1 MALDFE
7 DIEGTAG
14 DDNSSGIQQNIYLI
28 DHRDVVKHP
37 TFPKIDL
44 TSATAQTLAALV
56 TVPDDIELKHGRKA
70 FRLQCTLEKGAGTSD
85 SQGEIDG
92 MSFKNG
98 LKFLIP
104 GNKANAD
111 GFARY
116 AKNGSFYL
124 LYFELDGSPRLL
136 GNPGYPAKMVSAPGS
151 TGEKT
156 ADLKGRTF
164 TFQSVWSG
172 PAPIFAGK
180 VMIAATTPGDPATE
194 QELVYLK

>member
-37 TFPKIDL
+37 TFPKIDIKG
-44 TSATAQTLAALV
+44 AVAQTLADLV
-56 TVPDDIELKHGRKA
+56 TVPDDILLANGRKA
-70 FRLQCTLEKGAGTSD
+70 FRLQCTLEAGAGTSD
-85 SQGEIDG
+85 SQGELDG

-98 LKFLIP
+98 LKLLIP

-136 GNPGYPAKMVSAPGS
+136 GNPGYPAKMVSAPGT
-151 TGEKT
+151 TGEKS
-156 ADLKGRTF
+156 ADRKGRTF

-180 VMIAATTPGDPATE
+180 VMIAAAVAGDPATE

>member
-1 MALDFE
+1 MIDFE

-14 DDNSSGIQQNIYLI
+14 EDNSAGIQQNIYLI
-28 DHRDVVKHP
+28 DFRDVATHP
-37 TFPKIDL
+37 KFPKII
-44 TSATAQTLAALV
+44 TAPGTPQTLAELV
-56 TVPDDIELKHGRKA
+56 TILDDILLKNGRKA

-136 GNPGYPAKMVSAPGS
+136 GNPGYPAKLVSAPGS
-151 TGEKT
+151 TGEKSS
-156 ADLKGRTF
+156 DLKGRTF

-172 PAPIFAGK
+172 PAPILEGK
-180 VMIAATTPGDPATE
+180 VMIAGATPGDPATE
-194 QELVYLK
+194 QELIYLD

>member
-7 DIEGTAG
+7 DILGTAG
-14 DDNSSGIQQNIYLI
+14 EDNSAGIQQNIYLI
-28 DHRDVVKHP
+28 DHRDVVTHP

-44 TSATAQTLAALV
+44 KGATTQTLADLV
-56 TVPDDIELKHGRKA
+56 TVPDNILLASGRKA

-85 SQGEIDG
+85 SQGEMDG

-98 LKFLIP
+98 LKFQIP
-104 GNKANAD
+104 GNKANSD

-124 LYFELDGSPRLL
+124 IYFELDGSVRLL
-136 GNPGYPAKMVSAPGS
+136 GNPGYPAKMVSAPGTS
-151 TGEKT
+151 GEATTTMKQ
-156 ADLKGRTF
+156 RTF

-172 PAPIFAGK
+172 PAPLFTGD
-180 VMIAATTPGDPATE
+180 VMIDTVKQD
-194 QELVYLK
+194 LIYLA

>member
-1 MALDFE
+1 MIDFE

-14 DDNSSGIQQNIYLI
+14 EDNSSGIQQNIYLI
-28 DHRDVVKHP
+28 DFRDVEKHP
-37 TFPKIDL
+37 KFPKID
-44 TSATAQTLAALV
+44 TSSVTPQTLAELV
-56 TVPDDIELKHGRKA
+56 TVLEDILLKNGRKA

-98 LKFLIP
+98 LKLLIP

-136 GNPGYPAKMVSAPGS
+136 GNPGYPAKMVSAPGT

-156 ADLKGRTF
+156 SDLKGRTF

-172 PAPIFAGK
+172 PAPIFEGD
-180 VMIAATTPGDPATE
+180 VMIAGALPADPPVK
-194 QELVYLK
+194 QDLIYLA

>member
-1 MALDFE
+1 MIDFE

-14 DDNSSGIQQNIYLI
+14 EDNSAGVQQNIYLI
-28 DHRDVVKHP
+28 DHRDVVTHP
-37 TFPKIDL
+37 KFPKID
-44 TSATAQTLAALV
+44 TAAGTTQTLADLV
-56 TVPDDIELKHGRKA
+56 TVPDDILLKNGRKA
-70 FRLQCTLEKGAGTSD
+70 FRLQCTLEAGAGTSE
-85 SQGEIDG
+85 SQGELDG
-92 MSFKNG
+92 MSYKNA

-136 GNPGYPAKMVSAPGS
+136 GHPGYPAKMVSAPGT
-151 TGEKT
+151 TGEKS
-156 ADLKGRTF
+156 ADRKGRTF

-172 PAPIFAGK
+172 PAPIFAGD
-180 VMIAATTPGDPATE
+180 VMIDSAIPGTPTK
-194 QELVYLK
+194 QELIYLD

>member
-7 DIEGTAG
+7 DIVGSAG
-14 DDNSSGIQQNIYLI
+14 SDNSSGIQQNIYLI
-28 DHRDVVKHP
+28 DMLDVAKHP
-37 TFPKIDL
+37 TLPKIETA
-44 TSATAQTLAALV
+44 TSLAALV
-56 TVPDDIELKHGRKA
+56 TVPDDILLKQGRKA
-70 FRLQCTLEKGAGTSD
+70 FRLQCTLEAGAGTSD
-85 SQGEIDG
+85 SQGELDG

-124 LYFELDGSPRLL
+124 LYFELDGAPRLL
-136 GNPGYPAKMVSAPGS
+136 GHQGYPAKMASAPGT
-151 TGEKT
+151 TGEKS
-156 ADLKGRTF
+156 ADRKNRTF

-180 VMIAATTPGDPATE
+180 VMVAAAADGEPTE
-194 QELVYLK
+194 QELVYLR

>member
-7 DIEGTAG
+7 DIDGSSGSDNTA
-14 DDNSSGIQQNIYLI
+14 GIQQPVYYVR
-28 DHRDVVKHP
+28 HEDVEKHP
-37 TFPKIDL
+37 TFPKIEDGTDL
-44 TSATAQTLAALV
+44 ASLATVAT
-56 TVPDDIELKHGRKA
+56 DLKLKA
-70 FRLQCTLEKGAGTSD
+70 GKKMNRINVTLEAGAATSD

-98 LKFLIP
+98 LKMLVA

-111 GFARY
+111 GFVRY
-116 AKNGSFYL
+116 AKNGNFYFI
-124 LYFELDGSPRLL
+124 YFELDGAARIL
-136 GNPGYPAKMVSAPGS
+136 GHPGYPAKLASAPGT

-156 ADLKGRTF
+156 SDRKSRTL

-172 PAPIFAGK
+172 PAPIFEGK
-180 VMIAATTPGDPATE
+180 VMIAGANAGEPGTE

>member
-1 MALDFE
+1 MVDFE

-14 DDNSSGIQQNIYLI
+14 EDNSSGIQQNIYLI
-28 DHRDVVKHP
+28 DFRDVEKHP
-37 TFPKIDL
+37 KFPKID
-44 TSATAQTLAALV
+44 TSAGTKQTLAQLV
-56 TVPDDIELKHGRKA
+56 TVPDDILLKSGRKA

-98 LKFLIP
+98 LKLLIP

-136 GNPGYPAKMVSAPGS
+136 GNPGYPAKMMSAPGT

-156 ADLKGRTF
+156 SDLKGRTF

-172 PAPIFAGK
+172 PAPIFEGAVMVGAEGGGAGVK
-180 VMIAATTPGDPATE
+180 
-194 QELVYLK
+194 QELVYLD

>member
-7 DIEGTAG
+7 DLDGTSG
-14 DDNSSGIQQNIYLI
+14 QDNSAGIQQPVYYV
-28 DHRDVVKHP
+28 DHNDVETHP
-37 TFPKIDL
+37 TFPKIEDCD
-44 TSATAQTLAALV
+44 TLAELA
-56 TVPDDIELKHGRKA
+56 TVSTDLKLKA
-70 FRLQCTLEKGAGTSD
+70 GKSMNRIKVTLEAGSATSD

-98 LKFLIP
+98 LKFLLA

-116 AKNGSFYL
+116 AKNGNFYL
-124 LYFELDGSPRLL
+124 IYFELDGSPRIL
-136 GNPGYPAKMVSAPGS
+136 GTPGYPAKMASAPGT

-156 ADLKGRTF
+156 SERKNRTF

-180 VMIAATTPGDPATE
+180 VTATAAQAGDPAIE
-194 QELVYLK
+194 QELVYMK

>member
-7 DIEGTAG
+7 DIEGSAG
-14 DDNSSGIQQNIYLI
+14 KDNTGGIQQNIYLI
-28 DHRDVVKHP
+28 DHRDVATHP
-37 TFPKIDL
+37 KFPTIEGA
-44 TSATAQTLAALV
+44 TSLSALV
-56 TVPDDIELKHGRKA
+56 TVVSDIVLKDARKA
-70 FRLQCTLEKGAGTSD
+70 FRLQCTLEKGAATSD

-92 MSFKNG
+92 MSFRNG

-104 GNKANAD
+104 GSETNAD

-124 LYFELDGSPRLL
+124 LYFELDGTPRLL
-136 GNPGYPAKMVSAPGS
+136 GNPGYPAKMVSAPGTS
-151 TGEKT
+151 GEKT

-172 PAPIFAGK
+172 PAPKFTGK
-180 VMIAATTPGDPATE
+180 VLVGAVE
-194 QELVYLK
+194 QVLIYLE

>member
-1 MALDFE
+1 MVDFE

-14 DDNSSGIQQNIYLI
+14 QDNSSGIQQNIYLI
-28 DHRDVVKHP
+28 DFRDVEKHP
-37 TFPKIDL
+37 KFPKID
-44 TSATAQTLAALV
+44 TSAGTKQTLAELV
-56 TVPDDIELKHGRKA
+56 TVPDDILLKFGRKA

-98 LKFLIP
+98 LKLLIP

-136 GNPGYPAKMVSAPGS
+136 GNPGYPAKMMSAPGS

-156 ADLKGRTF
+156 SDLKGRTF

-172 PAPIFAGK
+172 PAPIFEGAVMVSAEGGGAGVK
-180 VMIAATTPGDPATE
+180 
-194 QELVYLK
+194 QELVYLD

>member
-14 DDNSSGIQQNIYLI
+14 QDNSAGIQQNIYLI
-28 DHRDVVKHP
+28 DHRDVLTHP
-37 TFPKIDL
+37 KFPKIDL
-44 TSATAQTLAALV
+44 KGATAQTLADLV
-56 TVPDDIELKHGRKA
+56 TVPDNIVLANGRKA

-85 SQGEIDG
+85 SQGEMDG

-98 LKFLIP
+98 LKFQIP
-104 GNKANAD
+104 GSQANSD

-124 LYFELDGSPRLL
+124 VYFELDGTPRLL
-136 GNPGYPAKMVSAPGS
+136 GNPGYPAKMVSAPGT
-151 TGEKT
+151 TGEGSATMKQ
-156 ADLKGRTF
+156 RTF

-172 PAPIFAGK
+172 PAPIFTGD
-180 VMIAATTPGDPATE
+180 VMVDAVK
-194 QELVYLK
+194 QELIYLA